1 MNPAGFLRGILDQ
14 KRTLEQDLAARPTPR
29 AFALTAAEQRFI
41 FLFVNICAEKTAEL
55 ARRLLRAKLDSR

>member
-1 MNPAGFLRGILDQ
+1 MNPAGLLRGILDQ

-55 ARRLLRAKLDSR
+55 ARRLLRAKLESR